1 MRRRFALIWTLTVL
15 GAALCLP
22 ATTAAAS
29 GYTYKIIY
37 NYCDG
42 NEVNLKMRN
51 TAAGWT
57 RADKLTIEAW
67 AQRKL
72 ATGWQTVYTLEH
84 VRLQLQS
91 GMAPSTR

>member
-1 MRRRFALIWTLTVL
+1 MRRRFALIWTLMVL

-29 GYTYKIIY
+29 GYTYKVVY

-51 TAAGWT
+51 IAAGWT
-57 RADKLTIEAW
+57 RADKLTIE
-67 AQRKL
+67 
-72 ATGWQTVYTLEH
+72 TG
-84 VRLQLQS
+84 
-91 GMAPSTR
+91 PSAS